1 MIGPLPHC
9 DYFLKKT
16 ITRGKGL
23 LNWIRDFIKKIKE
36 AYHFSNEWAKKSYSQ
51 EGEDIVLNRLL
62 DETPD
67 GFYVEVGAHHPF
79 RFSNTNFFY
88 RKGWKGICI
97 DPVPGVKE
105 LFNKYRPRDIALQI
119 GVSNTPSVLKYFIF
133 NEPALNTFD
142 LGVAKE
148 RNGLRQYKV
157 IEEKNVPTD
166 TLSNILDKYLPQNQS
181 ITILS
186 VDVEGMDLEVL
197 KSNDWSRYRPKFI
210 VAECLTANIFDL
222 QNDLVVAYITSLGYV
237 PFAVTGYSI
246 LFKSKELAQ
255 DD

>member
-1 MIGPLPHC
+1 MFI
-9 DYFLKKT
+9 
-16 ITRGKGL
+16 
-23 LNWIRDFIKKIKE
+23 WIQDFIKKIKE
-36 AYHFSNEWAKKSYSQ
+36 SYHYSNEWAKKSYSQ

-79 RFSNTNFFY
+79 RFSNTYFFY

-119 GVSNTPSVLKYFIF
+119 GVSRQTEMLKYFLF

-142 LGVAKE
+142 PAVAAE
-148 RNGLRQYKV
+148 RNGLRHYKI
-157 IEEKNVPTD
+157 IEEKDVPTD
-166 TLSNILDKYLPQNQS
+166 SLANILDRYLPINQK

-186 VDVEGMDLEVL
+186 VDVEGLDLEVL
-197 KSNDWSRYRPKFI
+197 KSNNWSKYRPEFI
-210 VAECLTANIFDL
+210 VAECLTADIFNL
-222 QNDLVVAYITSLGYV
+222 QNDLVVAYIKSLDYV

-246 LFKSKELAQ
+246 LFKHKVYSL
-255 DD
+255 DG